1 MAIKEVSGDEL
12 DAYLMSPDCPQC
24 GSDDVSMTDSYP
36 DGLGNIVR
44 VYLCHKCGHV
54 WAETVPAR

>member
-12 DAYLMSPDCPQC
+12 DAYLMAPDFPQC
-24 GSDDVSMTDSYP
+24 GSDDVTMTDSYP

-54 WAETVPAR
+54 WTETVPAH